1 MARRFVLGVALFFMA
16 QISGASIVVWLDN
29 NPAGLSP
36 GFFIEKIQHSIRVLT
51 VPLPALAAVGL
62 LFTLA
67 ATIQARRERLRFYL
81 LIAASACV
89 IAGAVSTGLG
99 SVPIN
104 EQILTWSSASPPSN
118 WAEVIEKWRLFH
130 LVRTVLTMTGLCFLI
145 LAVLE
150 RSDAA
155 AQLAG

>member
-1 MARRFVLGVALFFMA
+1 MAQRFILGVALFFMA

-29 NPAGLSP
+29 DPAGLLP

-67 ATIQARRERLRFYL
+67 ATIQARRDRRRFYL
-81 LIAASACV
+81 LVAASLCV
-89 IAGAVSTGLG
+89 IAGAASTALG
-99 SVPIN
+99 NVPIN

-118 WAEVIEKWRLFH
+118 WTEVIEQWRLFH
-130 LVRTVLTMTGLCFLI
+130 FVRTVLTMTGLCFL
-145 LAVLE
+145 LVAVLA
-150 RSDAA
+150 RQDASS
-155 AQLAG
+155 